1 MPCFGG
7 LFSSNLPP
15 AWYGVN
21 LAPKEKVREWHY
33 NWGPKA
39 FKLLVNKREAAD
51 IDDIYDLAQAKAML
65 DLSTLEN
72 ELEGWRNEHLK

>member
-1 MPCFGG
+1 MSRG
-7 LFSSNLPP
+7 LGDV
-15 AWYGVN
+15 Y
-21 LAPKEKVREWHY
+21 
-33 NWGPKA
+33 
-39 FKLLVNKREAAD
+39 KRQD

>member
-1 MPCFGG
+1 M
-7 LFSSNLPP
+7 
-15 AWYGVN
+15 
-21 LAPKEKVREWHY
+21 
-33 NWGPKA
+33 
-39 FKLLVNKREAAD
+39 NKREAAD